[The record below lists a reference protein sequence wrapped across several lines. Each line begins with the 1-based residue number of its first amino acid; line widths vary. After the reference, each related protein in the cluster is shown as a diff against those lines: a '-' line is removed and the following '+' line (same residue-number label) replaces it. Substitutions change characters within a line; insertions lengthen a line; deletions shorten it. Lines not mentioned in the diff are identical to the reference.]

1 MSEKRQQALGYLEKA
16 QNIVNAAKSGARAMT
31 DEEHEQCAQFIG
43 KAVKVREEMAV
54 DRRDDELRDQL
65 KGLFGEVEQVEQ
77 KSDPPEAPI
86 GTLADQFLS
95 HPNIKAWM
103 SHISPG
109 GRIPE
114 GSHITSPPVQVKG
127 FGLWGQKELV
137 TGLSPTS
144 AGAFI
149 TPDDTGI
156 YERIGRFPLAMR
168 DLISVR
174 QTTSDTV
181 EFVRQTRQ
189 VQEAEPVPEANVKYP
204 TGATGEIDGRKP
216 QGRMNFE
223 RVQETVKTIA
233 VYVGATKRALA
244 DASQIRGI
252 IDQELREDLA
262 EELENQIVTGNG
274 VGENFRGIENYPGTL
289 TQVFNTD
296 ILTTTRQAI
305 TNLLGNGRQMPT
317 AWVFHPVD
325 WETVELITDNNGRHY
340 HNGPLEQGPARLW
353 GVPVAISFFVTPG
366 SAWLA
371 NWRKAVLWDRQQT
384 TITATDSHD
393 DWFIR
398 NMVAIL
404 GELRAAFGL
413 IRPSAFVE
421 TELS

>member
-1 MSEKRQQALGYLEKA
+1 MSKRQEAQGYLEKA
-16 QNIVNAAKSGARAMT
+16 QNIVNEAKSAGRAMT
-31 DEEHEQCAQFIG
+31 EDEHEKCAAFIG
-43 KAVKVREEMAV
+43 QAVKVREEMAV

-65 KGLFGEVEQVEQ
+65 KGLFGEVGEVEQ
-77 KSDPPEAPI
+77 KADAPEAPV
-86 GTLADQFLS
+86 GTLADQFLND
-95 HPNIKAWM
+95 PNIKAWM
-103 SHISPG
+103 KQVAPG
-109 GRIPE
+109 GHVPE
-114 GSHITSPPVQVKG
+114 RSRITSPPVQIKG
-127 FGLWGQKELV
+127 FGLWGRKELV

-144 AGAFI
+144 AGAFV

-174 QTTSDTV
+174 QTGSDTV

-189 VQEAEPVPEANVKYP
+189 VQEAAPVPEANVKYP
-204 TGATGEIDGRKP
+204 TGATGEIDGKKP

-223 RVQETVKTIA
+223 RVQETVKTVA

-262 EELENQIVTGNG
+262 EELEQQIIAGDG
-274 VGENFRGIENYPGTL
+274 VGENFRGVENYPGTL
-289 TQVFNTD
+289 TQAFGVD
-296 ILTTTRQAI
+296 ILTTTRRAI
-305 TNLLGNGRQMPT
+305 TNLLINGRQMPT
-317 AWVFHPVD
+317 AWVFHPSD
-325 WETVELITDNNGRHY
+325 WETVELIQDNEGRYY

-353 GVPVAISFFVTPG
+353 GVPVAQSFFVTAG
-366 SAWLA
+366 TAWLA

-384 TITATDSHD
+384 VITATDSHE